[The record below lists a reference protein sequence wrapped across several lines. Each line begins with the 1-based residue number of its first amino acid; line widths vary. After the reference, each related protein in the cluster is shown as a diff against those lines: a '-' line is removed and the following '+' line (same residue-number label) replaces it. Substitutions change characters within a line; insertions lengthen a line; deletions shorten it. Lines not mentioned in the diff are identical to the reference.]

1 MFVIW
6 KGKFS
11 EGILNAEQRSYATGK
26 RLEFPKGLELID
38 CALGTNPLGMPEC
51 LKKFSMFT
59 EGCNFCDYPT
69 PEAEDLKEE
78 ITSVHDAW
86 KLSQEQILLSGGS
99 IGVLVTLA
107 RLLVSKK
114 ALVSG
119 ISPQFTDAV
128 VQFLC
133 NGATYRPVCLEAP
146 KYNIKTESLLQ
157 ALMEKPDALY
167 LDRPNNPTGQVLP
180 LKDME
185 KLAIAAMESE
195 TWIISDEAYGDYM
208 PDEESAAA
216 LDFPNIITCRSF
228 SKGLGAAGL
237 RVGYAI
243 SRDSDLSKLFKKAQP
258 PFILGT
264 FDGFISVSV
273 LNDEVFLEKTRSY
286 VKEAKSRIVNVLKG
300 SKDLIVADTDPRAPI
315 FLVSQKNVDL
325 SCRFASIGISCE
337 AGSGFFGLDNS
348 SVRLRVPSP
357 NQLDAFLERIKM
369 L

>member
-1 MFVIW
+1 M
-6 KGKFS
+6 GKP
-11 EGILNAEQRSYATGK
+11 
-26 RLEFPKGLELID
+26 LEFPKGLELID

-59 EGCNFCDYPT
+59 DGCNFCDYPT
-69 PEAEDLKEE
+69 PEAEDLKKE
-78 ITSVHDAW
+78 ISSVHDAW
-86 KLSQEQILLSGGS
+86 KISPEQIFLSGGS
-99 IGVLVTLA
+99 MGVLVTLA
-107 RLLVSKK
+107 RLLVSKET
-114 ALVSG
+114 LISG
-119 ISPQFTDAV
+119 VSPQFSDAV

-133 NGATYRPVCLEAP
+133 NGAIYRPVCLEAP
-146 KYNIKTESLLQ
+146 NYNIKTESLLE
-157 ALMEKPDALY
+157 ALMEKPDVLY

-195 TWIISDEAYGDYM
+195 TWIILDEAYGDYM